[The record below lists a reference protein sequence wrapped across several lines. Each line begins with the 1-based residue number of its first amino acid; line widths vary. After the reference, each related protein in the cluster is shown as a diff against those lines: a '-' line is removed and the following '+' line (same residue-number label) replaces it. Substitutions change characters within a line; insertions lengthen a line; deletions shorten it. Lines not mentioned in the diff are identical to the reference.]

1 MAAGRRPRIST
12 DSTRGDLPG
21 LLTRRAA
28 LLAPAALALAGC
40 GSTAAEDYD
49 ARAAAL
55 RAALAA
61 TPALPELLRYA
72 TLAASGHNTQPW
84 RFRIRPGG
92 LRVLPDFSRRTP
104 VVDPDD
110 HHLYVSLGCT
120 VENLLIAA
128 AARGQAGAVAATA
141 GGVDIDLVR
150 ATAREDDLF
159 TAIPQRQS
167 TRSVYDGR
175 AVSPAALRELEAAA
189 RLDGVSL
196 RLVTGGAQL
205 GQILDFVI
213 AGNTAQMDD
222 PAFVAELLQW
232 IRFSPA
238 DALATGDGLFSASSG
253 NPTLPGWLGRRLFPL
268 VFRTGA
274 ENDRY
279 AAQLRSSAGVAI
291 FTAEQAGPAHWI
303 RVGQAFQRFALK
315 ATALGLRHAHVNQ
328 PVEVP
333 AVRQEFARWLGA
345 PEARPDLVVRFGYAP
360 PLPMSLRRPVAAVLE
375 A

>member
-1 MAAGRRPRIST
+1 MTPDHSSRGGIPGR
-12 DSTRGDLPG
+12 
-21 LLTRRAA
+21 LTRRAA
-28 LLAPAALALAGC
+28 LLAPAAIGLASCDTTG
-40 GSTAAEDYD
+40 TDDYQ
-49 ARAAAL
+49 ARAGSL
-55 RAALAA
+55 RATLGAAPVLAD
-61 TPALPELLRYA
+61 LLRYA
-72 TLAASGHNTQPW
+72 TLAANGHNTQPW
-84 RFRIRPGG
+84 RFSSRPGG
-92 LRVLPDFSRRTP
+92 LRVLPDFTRRTP

-110 HHLYVSLGCT
+110 HHLYVSLGCA

-128 AARGQAGAVAATA
+128 AARGQAAAVAASA
-141 GGVDIDLVR
+141 EGVDVDLVP
-150 ATAREDDLF
+150 AAAREDDLF
-159 TAIPQRQS
+159 AAIPLRQS

-175 AVSPAALRELEAAA
+175 AVPAAVLRELAAAA
-189 RLDGVSL
+189 RIDGVSL
-196 RLVTGGAQL
+196 RLVTDGAAL
-205 GQILDFVI
+205 GQVLDFVI
-213 AGNTAQMDD
+213 AGNTVQMDD
-222 PAFVAELLQW
+222 PAFVAELLEW

-238 DALATGDGLFSASSG
+238 EALAAGDGLYSASSG
-253 NPTLPGWLGRRLFPL
+253 NPTLPGWLGRRIFPL
-268 VFRTGA
+268 VFRKAA

-279 AAQLRSSAGVAI
+279 ATQLRSSAGVAI
-291 FTAEQAGPAHWI
+291 FTGDRAEAAHWV

>member
-1 MAAGRRPRIST
+1 MTT
-12 DSTRGDLPG
+12 DDSPHGDRARVM
-21 LLTRRAA
+21 TRRAA
-28 LLAPAALALAGC
+28 LLAPATLAIAACDAPGTDEYAAR
-40 GSTAAEDYD
+40 TAS
-49 ARAAAL
+49 L

-61 TPALPELLRYA
+61 TPALPELVRYA
-72 TLAASGHNTQPW
+72 TLAANGHNTQPW
-84 RFRIRPGG
+84 RFRVRAGG
-92 LRVLPDFSRRTP
+92 LRVLPDFTRRTP

-128 AARGQAGAVAATA
+128 AARGQAGAAAPSA
-141 GGVDIDLVR
+141 DGVDIDLVP
-150 ATAREDDLF
+150 AAAREDDLF
-159 TAIPQRQS
+159 AAIPQRQS

-175 AVSPAALRELEAAA
+175 AVPAAALGELEAAA
-189 RLDGVSL
+189 RFDGVSL
-196 RLVTGGAQL
+196 RLVTDRGQL
-205 GQILDFVI
+205 GQVLDFVI
-213 AGNTAQMDD
+213 AGNSAQMDD
-222 PAFVAELLQW
+222 PAFVAELLRW

-238 DALATGDGLFSASSG
+238 EALATGDGLYAASSG

-268 VFRTGA
+268 VFRKAA

-279 AAQLRSSAGVAI
+279 ATQLRSSAGVAI
-291 FTAEQAGPAHWI
+291 FTGDRAEPDHWI

-333 AVRQEFARWLGA
+333 AVRQDLARWLGA

-360 PLPMSLRRPVAAVLE
+360 PMPMSLRRPVDAVLE
-375 A
+375 G

>member
-1 MAAGRRPRIST
+1 MTT
-12 DSTRGDLPG
+12 DGATRADIPG
-21 LLTRRAA
+21 VLTRRAV
-28 LLAPAALALAGC
+28 LLAPVAIGLAGC
-40 GSTAAEDYD
+40 GAAGAGEYET
-49 ARAAAL
+49 RAAAL

-72 TLAASGHNTQPW
+72 TLAANGHNTQPW
-84 RFRIRPGG
+84 RFRVRPAG
-92 LRVLPDFSRRTP
+92 LRVLPDFARRTP

-110 HHLYVSLGCT
+110 HHLYASLGCA

-141 GGVDIDLVR
+141 DGVDVDLVP
-150 ATAREDDLF
+150 AAAREDDLF
-159 TAIPQRQS
+159 AAIPQRQS

-175 AVSPAALRELEAAA
+175 AVPAAALRELEAAA
-189 RLDGVSL
+189 RIDGVAL
-196 RLVTGGAQL
+196 RLVTDAAQL

-213 AGNTAQMDD
+213 AGNSAQMDD

-238 DALATGDGLFSASSG
+238 EALATGDGLYAASSG
-253 NPTLPGWLGRRLFPL
+253 NPTLPDWLGRRLFPL
-268 VFRTGA
+268 VFRKAA

-291 FTAEQAGPAHWI
+291 FTGEQSDPAHWI

-333 AVRQEFARWLGA
+333 AVRQAFARWLGA
-345 PEARPDLVVRFGYAP
+345 PDARPDLVVRFGYAP
-360 PLPMSLRRPVAAVLE
+360 PMPMSLRRPVTAVLE
-375 A
+375 G